1 MPISPSLVQ
10 SQRIALVSNGYARV
24 LVETKGK
31 KPVEPS
37 WPERSRQ
44 ATLEAVSN
52 QWPSNDALN
61 TGVLTDDICAID
73 IDVDHNQELVSK
85 IIELA
90 RQLLGPGAPLRYRDN
105 STRMLTLY
113 RVTNH
118 TMAQRHKTVK
128 GTHGSVD
135 FLSGLR
141 QFVAY
146 GEHESGAEY
155 RWNVELKTIPRT
167 SLPTVTYEDV
177 KHFRIQLAE
186 LMGEIASHA
195 LPVPLPTEQP
205 SAAIP
210 AFVPSVAPQGFAP
223 ISPRLPATKQEFA
236 YAQAALNGEVDEL
249 CAMRPGSHR
258 NNALNI
264 SAHSLG
270 TMVGSGWIDASTVAR
285 ALFDAAERNGYV
297 AKRGEEAAK
306 NSIISG
312 LNAGMSKPRN
322 PLTSDKP
329 LGSLPGNLVDPR
341 TTSATSKAPAAN
353 STAVAGQP
361 KGKSTV
367 VLTRLGDLSPIV
379 TDWHWKGYIPAGMLT
394 LLAGAGGTG
403 KSTLAF
409 SFAATVTTAAHWPD
423 GTRCATPGNVL
434 IWSSEDDLTRTIVP
448 RLIAAGADLNRIASV
463 DGTVDERGFNIPF
476 DPSLHMDD
484 LRQQVRQVPGGVSLL
499 IIDPIV
505 SAVSGDMHRANDV
518 RRSLQP
524 IVDFAN
530 EQGCAVVGITH
541 FAKNTGGNNTTE
553 RVIGSQAFAALAR
566 MVLVTAKEEESEQR
580 VFTRAKSNIS
590 LDGGG
595 FHYTIQETGVRD
607 RAGNIINATRVVW
620 GGAVEGSSRS
630 ILSSVEGEEFE
641 QSGKKIDKAK
651 DFLYGAL
658 RTGPVLAKQLIDDAK
673 SQHAISEKTLRRA
686 ATDIGIVVAKNGY
699 QGQSSWDLQ
708 FNIPPEV
715 LR

>member
-1 MPISPSLVQ
+1 MLSPSLVQ
-10 SQRIALVSNGYARV
+10 QHRIALVSVDYNRV
-24 LVETKGK
+24 IVETNGK
-31 KPVEPS
+31 KPTES
-37 WPERSRQ
+37 LWPDRSRQ
-44 ATLEAVSN
+44 ATLEIVKG

-61 TGVLTDDICAID
+61 TGVLCDDICAVD
-73 IDVDHNQELVSK
+73 IDVDNNQGLVTK
-85 IIELA
+85 VIELA
-90 RQLLGPGAPLRYRDN
+90 RQLLGQGAPIRYRDN
-105 STRMLTLY
+105 STRVLTLY
-113 RVTNH
+113 RVSDFNT
-118 TMAQRHKTVK
+118 AQRHKSVK

-135 FLSGLR
+135 FLTGNKH
-141 QFVAY
+141 FVAY
-146 GEHESGAEY
+146 GEHESGTLY
-155 RWNVELKTIPRT
+155 QWDVDLKMIPRA
-167 SLPTVTYEDV
+167 SLPVVTYEDV
-177 KHFRIQLAE
+177 KHFRTQLAE
-186 LMGEIASHA
+186 LMGEVASHVV
-195 LPVPLPTEQP
+195 PVPSPFVQC
-205 SAAIP
+205 
-210 AFVPSVAPQGFAP
+210 AFPQGFEP
-223 ISPRLPATKQEFA
+223 IPTRAPATKHELD
-236 YAQAALNGEVDEL
+236 YAQAALRNEIAKLLV
-249 CAMRPGSHR
+249 MRTGSQR
-258 NNALNI
+258 NRALNVA
-264 SAHSLG
+264 AHSLG
-270 TMVGSGWIDASTVAR
+270 TCISAGWIEREQVECE
-285 ALFDAAERNGYV
+285 LFQAAIDCGYV
-297 AKRGEEAAK
+297 AKDGPDEARK
-306 NSIISG
+306 TITSG
-312 LNAGMSKPRN
+312 VEAGMSKPRE
-322 PLTSDKP
+322 PLADKP

-341 TTSATSKAPAAN
+341 TTSTTSEALAAN
-353 STAVAGQP
+353 SKAVAGQP
-361 KGKSTV
+361 KGKITV

-409 SFAATVTTAAHWPD
+409 SFAATVTTAGHWPD

-607 RAGNIINATRVVW
+607 RTGNIINATRVVW
-620 GGAVEGSSRS
+620 GSAVEGNARS
-630 ILSSVEGEEFE
+630 ILSGIEGEGNENKPINRVEEAMQFLQAE
-641 QSGKKIDKAK
+641 IAHGPIPARELIERAK
-651 DFLYGAL
+651 RDFGINERSLQRA
-658 RTGPVLAKQLIDDAK
+658 R
-673 SQHAISEKTLRRA
+673 EKM
-686 ATDIGIVVAKNGY
+686 GIVATKAGY
-699 QGQSSWDLQ
+699 QGAWVWSCQL
-708 FNIPPEV
+708 
-715 LR
+715 